1 MTSKLTKKELIN
13 DINIHFLKQG
23 KVCEIN
29 LYKISK
35 SKLYEIFIE
44 NDIPHIDKNT
54 LKNEIEETEKF
65 NYYLDIIYYNFIK
78 YKNVDIHI
86 ICNIQKNNNLSTN
99 DLYEII
105 INNNLK
111 FDNHINETNNLV
123 NGLVNVLND
132 YYLATANH
140 KYEGFKT
147 IPDIIERLSLI

>member
-44 NDIPHIDKNT
+44 NDIPHIDKKT
-54 LKNEIEETEKF
+54 LQIEIEQTEKF
-65 NYYLDIIYYNFIK
+65 NYYLEVIYHNFIK
-78 YKNVDIHI
+78 YKNIDVEI
-86 ICNIQKNNNLSTN
+86 IRNIQNNNNLTTN

-105 INNNLK
+105 TNNNLK
-111 FDNHINETNNLV
+111 FDNHMNETNDLV
-123 NGLVNVLND
+123 NGLVKVLND
-132 YYLATANH
+132 YYLVTANH